1 MKVLVALLLSLSF
14 PAVPVVPK
22 PPAPAERHLPRQ
34 SQHRGGSWY
43 FAENG
48 HAVFCYGP
56 VLTMPVKERGLQR
69 VATFCRDGQAMVP
82 LRD

>member
-14 PAVPVVPK
+14 PALPVAPK
-22 PPAPAERHLPRQ
+22 PPAPVDHHVSRQ
-34 SQHRGGSWY
+34 AKRRGGTWY

-56 VLTMPVKERGLQR
+56 VLIVPVKESGLQR
-69 VATFCRDGQAMVP
+69 VATFCRDGQTMVP
-82 LRD
+82 LKD

>member
-14 PAVPVVPK
+14 PALRVAPK
-22 PPAPAERHLPRQ
+22 PPAPVDHHVRTQTR
-34 SQHRGGSWY
+34 HRGGTWY

-56 VLTMPVKERGLQR
+56 VLVVPVKERGLQR
-69 VATFCRDGQAMVP
+69 MATFCRDGQTMVP
-82 LRD
+82 LKD